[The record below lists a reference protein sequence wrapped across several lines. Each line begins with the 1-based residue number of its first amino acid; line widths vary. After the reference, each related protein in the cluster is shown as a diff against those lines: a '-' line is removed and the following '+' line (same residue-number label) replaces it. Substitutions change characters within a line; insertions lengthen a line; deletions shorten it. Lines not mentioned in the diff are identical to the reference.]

1 MFNFD
6 WSELALIAVVALVL
20 IGPKDMPVAIRALS
34 DGLKK
39 LRRMAGELQGH
50 VDEMVREADL
60 GDARETFRDL
70 RSMNLRSQVI
80 KTIDGDGTLGRT
92 LREKPLAGVATSL
105 NRPGSPRP
113 SVQPHAAFF
122 PPPVANAAAPMA
134 ITVGSAEPT
143 PAAAAPPPAFLPPA
157 VTRPAPVLSAAPA
170 PAASAPAPSA
180 PEPTPPVSSPDPA

>member
-34 DGLKK
+34 QGLKK
-39 LRRMAGELQGH
+39 MRRMAGELQGH

-92 LREKPLAGVATSL
+92 LREKPLAGVAASL

-134 ITVGSAEPT
+134 ITVGGAEPAAT
-143 PAAAAPPPAFLPPA
+143 AAAPPPAFLPPA
-157 VTRPAPVLSAAPA
+157 VARPAPISAAPSTSASIA
-170 PAASAPAPSA
+170 PATVPS
-180 PEPTPPVSSPDPA
+180 EPPVSSPDPA